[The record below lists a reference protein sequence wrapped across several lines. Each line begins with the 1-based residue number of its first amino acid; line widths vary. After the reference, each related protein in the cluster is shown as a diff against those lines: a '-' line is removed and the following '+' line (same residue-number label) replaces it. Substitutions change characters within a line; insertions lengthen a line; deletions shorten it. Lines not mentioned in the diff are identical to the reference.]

1 MASFSYDS
9 QWRQINSRKVYR
21 AYTMNSFLSPKNNK
35 KTEKFASNTN
45 AKYERAPISY
55 LKINIPLFLLPPVF
69 LYPQMVKIFLINIL
83 VCQDLTSRIHLS
95 IPRNSLG
102 VYLSSEYL
110 FSFLSNH
117 SNLWFLHGW
126 EKISKFLLRI
136 KEITHSAPGSIFQKS
151 VFPKQIK
158 HKAWR
163 RTMPTIINF
172 VSKIK
177 DLRQKQEF
185 F

>member
-35 KTEKFASNTN
+35 KNRKICFKHQCKVWTCPNLL
-45 AKYERAPISY
+45 
-55 LKINIPLFLLPPVF
+55 LKNQYPLFLLPPVF

-110 FSFLSNH
+110 FSFLSNL

-151 VFPKQIK
+151 VFPQQIR
-158 HKAWR
+158 HGEG
-163 RTMPTIINF
+163 
-172 VSKIK
+172 
-177 DLRQKQEF
+177 LCQQ
-185 F
+185 